1 MAKNMLLPA
10 AAASED
16 SRKRPLR
23 EILLIAVPL
32 GSLMMSGIDGD
43 LFSCFLAMMAAFLLA
58 IMTEEDAHEQTIDL
72 RALLLLAVVFFCL
85 ACMQGRHY
93 NFLMESVVGMF
104 IFQSFRILL
113 SIWMTW
119 RAGDDISKSEKQTV
133 KAESPAIGY
142 VPIFFLVF
150 VMYLGFGTAWA
161 SPVFDAS
168 SEFISIIKELAA
180 VFPQTIAL
188 CFMGFIFFMV
198 FLDTWVAVY
207 SYHHKTFIWAF
218 GGGDVIFLGLFV
230 GYLGFGPLLAI
241 YFLSLITQFLLF
253 NVPNILKRGRD
264 AS

>member
-1 MAKNMLLPA
+1 MEKNTLRPA

-16 SRKRPLR
+16 NRKCPLR
-23 EILLIAVPL
+23 EILLITVPL
-32 GSLMMSGIDGD
+32 GFLMMSGMDGD
-43 LFSCFLAMMAAFLLA
+43 FFSCFLAMTAAFLFA
-58 IMTEEDAHEQTIDL
+58 VMTEEDAHEQTIDL
-72 RALLLLAVVFFCL
+72 RALFLLAVVFFCL

-119 RAGDDISKSEKQTV
+119 RVGDDISESGKQTV

-168 SEFISIIKELAA
+168 SEFISVINELID
-180 VFPQTIAL
+180 VFSADFYVCISL
-188 CFMGFIFFMV
+188 FFILIFFLENWMDV
-198 FLDTWVAVY
+198 R
-207 SYHHKTFIWAF
+207 SYHRPVIWAF
-218 GGGDVIFLGLFV
+218 GGGDVLFLGLFA
-230 GYLGFGPLLAI
+230 GYLGMELLLAL
-241 YFLSLITQFLLF
+241 YFLSLIAQLLLV
-253 NVPNILKRGRD
+253 NVPNILKQG
-264 AS
+264 A

>member
-1 MAKNMLLPA
+1 MGKNMLLPV

-32 GSLMMSGIDGD
+32 GSLMMSGMDGD

-72 RALLLLAVVFFCL
+72 RLLILLFLTFLFLAIVQKRLYVFF
-85 ACMQGRHY
+85 MDT
-93 NFLMESVVGMF
+93 FFGMF
-104 IFQSFRILL
+104 VFQFLRIVL
-113 SIWMTW
+113 SLWITW
-119 RAGDDISKSEKQTV
+119 RADGDMSESGERTSKAV
-133 KAESPAIGY
+133 SPTIGY

-150 VMYLGFGTAWA
+150 VMYLGFGTVWA

-168 SEFISIIKELAA
+168 SDFIFIIKELAA
-180 VFPQTIAL
+180 VFPQTMAL

-207 SYHHKTFIWAF
+207 SYHHKSFIWAF
-218 GGGDVIFLGLFV
+218 GGGDVFFLGLFA
-230 GYLGFGPLLAI
+230 GYLGMELLLAL
-241 YFLSLITQFLLF
+241 YFLSLVAQLLLF
-253 NVPNILKRGRD
+253 NVPHFLKRGRD

>member
-1 MAKNMLLPA
+1 MEKNTLRPA

-16 SRKRPLR
+16 NRKCPLR
-23 EILLIAVPL
+23 EILLITVPL
-32 GSLMMSGIDGD
+32 GFLMMSGMDGD
-43 LFSCFLAMMAAFLLA
+43 FFSCFLAMTAAFLFA
-58 IMTEEDAHEQTIDL
+58 VMTEEDAHEQTIDL
-72 RALLLLAVVFFCL
+72 RALFLLAVVFFCL

-119 RAGDDISKSEKQTV
+119 RVGDDISESGKQTV

-218 GGGDVIFLGLFV
+218 GGGDVIFLGLFA

-253 NVPNILKRGRD
+253 NVPNILRGRD